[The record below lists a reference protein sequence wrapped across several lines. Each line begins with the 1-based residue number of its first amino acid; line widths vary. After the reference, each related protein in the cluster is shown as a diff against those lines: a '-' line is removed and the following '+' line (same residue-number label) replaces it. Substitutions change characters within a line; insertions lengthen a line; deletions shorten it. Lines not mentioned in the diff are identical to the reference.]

1 MLTFVLDLAGGCEVE
16 LEPCVIDLLPDAN
29 GCCFAKVTLFEARF
43 WRICSMLD
51 NDGVVVR
58 LVPVNFTRT
67 GYHLVHIHSWHCLQQ
82 DSD

>member
-1 MLTFVLDLAGGCEVE
+1 
-16 LEPCVIDLLPDAN
+16 
-29 GCCFAKVTLFEARF
+29 
-43 WRICSMLD
+43 MLD